1 LDRLIRYFAERY
13 LVVQVMVATVVVLG
27 YATATRTPREG
38 MPNVTMP
45 IIQLTATLAGAAARD
60 VETKVTI
67 PIEDA
72 IEEVDGI
79 KSFYTVISDN
89 FSATTIELYEDYDE
103 AQIRAAE
110 QDIRQAVDAI
120 NDFPPEMD
128 EEPVIARANPGKFP
142 VLEIA
147 LSGPIEAVV
156 RAAKVLERR
165 IRPLD
170 TVARVTLVGLQDPEV
185 RVLVDPERAREHG
198 VTLLE
203 VVRAVE
209 RRNVSSTGGMLET
222 DRDRRQVV
230 LWSRYR
236 RPEEVGETVLRFLP
250 GGGAV
255 RVADVARIES
265 GREDTGL
272 LAHTN
277 GEPGISVVIRKRETA
292 DILDCVDAV
301 RRVVETTPLPPGVHY
316 ALVDDESFETRNRLE
331 LMANNGMIG
340 LVLVAIVLFG
350 FLTPAAGIWVMV
362 QIPLVF
368 LGVLAVMPH
377 VGITLN
383 IISLAGFVV
392 VLGMLVDNAVVVAE
406 RITVKRQEGLDRL
419 EAAVRGTSE
428 VARPVTAAA
437 VTTVL
442 AFLPMWAIGGLPGKV
457 AWNIPA
463 VVVLALLFALF
474 GAFFILPSHLSGAR
488 TGGKEAAKR
497 GFVVRM
503 EARYRRVLGLVLH
516 HRALVVGAALVVF
529 LAIMLGLAPRAGFVM
544 FPQDDSDAL
553 YLKVTTPL
561 GTPLEQTEAVAASLE
576 RQLPDLIGKDL
587 VAVTARVGH
596 NQTARRFAPD
606 RERGSAENEAL
617 ISALFRNVG
626 RERTSAEWIQE
637 LERTLVVPDSV
648 EVVYEADMIGP
659 VHGLPV
665 TVHVESNDNQVRR
678 GAALEVAEWLRGI
691 DGVSN
696 VEIDERP
703 GTPQLDLNLDYQK
716 LALRGL
722 DAEDVGLTLKAA
734 FFGLVASEH
743 RDLDDTTDIRVMF
756 DPSARR
762 SLDALLETP
771 VRATGG
777 ELVRLRDVVKPLDF
791 PGVSTIYHR
800 EGRRTATVSASFV
813 PGSPHTALSMA
824 ARVEKELVP
833 RFARIRGLHIYN
845 GGEAEDTREVTAD
858 LGVAAILAVI
868 GITVVITLML
878 GSLLESLFVVAVVPF
893 SAAAV
898 VLTFFLHGKPLSLLA
913 MLGAIGLAGVVV
925 NAAIVMV
932 DAIHRQLRM
941 VDADDPHARREAI
954 IDAVVARLRPVLV
967 TSLTT
972 LGGVMPTAYGLG
984 GYDAVVSPMSLALGW
999 GLALST
1005 LVTLLL
1011 VPTLYTLAGD
1021 LRGLG
1026 SRDRVAAL
1034 LARARRQSPSQLPV
1048 RPGNG
1053 DPPASGTPAPPPPAS

>member
-1 LDRLIRYFAERY
+1 MDRLIRYFAERH
-13 LVVQVMVATVVVLG
+13 LVVHVIVATLIVVG
-27 YATATRTPREG
+27 YATVTRTPREG
-38 MPNVTMP
+38 MPNVSMP
-45 IIQLTATLAGAAARD
+45 IIALNATLPGAAARD

-67 PIEDA
+67 PIEEA
-72 IEEVDGI
+72 IEGVDGV
-79 KSFYTVISDN
+79 KSFYTVVSDN
-89 FSATTIELYEDYDE
+89 ISSTTIELYEDYDE
-103 AQIRAAE
+103 AQIREAE

-128 EEPVIARANPGKFP
+128 EEPVISRANPGKFP

-147 LSGPIEAVV
+147 LSGPIHGVI

-170 TVARVTLVGLQDPEV
+170 TVAQVTLVGLQDPEV

-222 DRDRRQVV
+222 ERDRRQVV
-230 LWSRYR
+230 LWSRYQ

-255 RVADVARIES
+255 RVRDVARVES
-265 GREDTGL
+265 GRVDTGL

-277 GEPGISVVIRKRETA
+277 AEPGISVVVRKRETA
-292 DILDCVDAV
+292 DILTAVDAV
-301 RRVVETTPLPPGVHY
+301 RRVVENTPLPIGVRY
-316 ALVDDESFETRNRLE
+316 TLVNDESFETRNRLE

-340 LVLVAIVLFG
+340 VVLVAIVLFS
-350 FLTPAAGIWVMV
+350 FLTPASGIWVMV

-368 LGVLAVMPH
+368 LGVLALMPH
-377 VGITLN
+377 VGITVN

-406 RITVKRQEGLDRL
+406 RIAVKRQAGLDRTD
-419 EAAVRGTSE
+419 AAVEGTSE
-428 VARPVTAAA
+428 VSRPVTASAI
-437 VTTVL
+437 TTVL
-442 AFLPMWAIGGLPGKV
+442 AFLPMWAIGGMPGKV

-463 VVVLALLFALF
+463 VVVLALMIALF
-474 GAFFILPSHLSGAR
+474 GALFILPSHLSGER
-488 TGGKEAAKR
+488 TSGRATQKR
-497 GFVVRM
+497 AFMVRL
-503 EARYRRVLGLVLH
+503 EKRYRRLLGVVLH
-516 HRALVVGAALVVF
+516 HRALVIGVAAAVF
-529 LAIMLGLAPRAGFVM
+529 LAIMLGLAPQAGFVM
-544 FPQDDSDAL
+544 FPQDDSEAL
-553 YLKVTTPL
+553 HIKVTTPL
-561 GTPLEQTEAVAASLE
+561 GTPLEQTEAVVASLE
-576 RQLPDLIGKDL
+576 RQLPDLIGEDL
-587 VAVTARVGH
+587 IAVTARIGH
-596 NQTARRFAPD
+596 KDTGRFSPD
-606 RERGSAENEAL
+606 RERGASENEAL
-617 ISALFRNVG
+617 ISALFKNIG

-637 LERTLVVPDSV
+637 LEETLVVPPSV
-648 EVVYEADMIGP
+648 ELVYEADMIGP
-659 VHGLPV
+659 VRGLPV
-665 TVHVESNDNQVRR
+665 TVHVESNRDEVRR

-691 DGVSN
+691 EGITN

-762 SLDALLETP
+762 SIDALLETP
-771 VRATGG
+771 VRSGAG
-777 ELVRLRDVVKPLDF
+777 ELVRLRDVVRPVDS

-800 EGRRTATVSASFV
+800 EGHRTSTVSASFV
-813 PGSPHTALSMA
+813 PGSGHTALSMA
-824 ARVEKELVP
+824 VQIEDEIVP
-833 RFARIRGLHIYN
+833 HFAGISGLRIYN

-858 LGVAAILAVI
+858 LGVASILAVI

-878 GSLLESLFVVAVVPF
+878 GSFLEALFVVAVVPF

-898 VLTFFLHGKPLSLLA
+898 VLTFSLHGKPLSLLA

-925 NAAIVMV
+925 NASIVMV
-932 DAIHRQLRM
+932 DSIHRQLRG
-941 VDADDPHARREAI
+941 VDTSDPHARREAI
-954 IDAVVARLRPVLV
+954 IDAVVTRLRPILV

-972 LGGVMPTAYGLG
+972 
-984 GYDAVVSPMSLALGW
+984 
-999 GLALST
+999 
-1005 LVTLLL
+1005 
-1011 VPTLYTLAGD
+1011 
-1021 LRGLG
+1021 
-1026 SRDRVAAL
+1026 
-1034 LARARRQSPSQLPV
+1034 
-1048 RPGNG
+1048 
-1053 DPPASGTPAPPPPAS
+1053 AS

>member
-1 LDRLIRYFAERY
+1 MDRLIRYFAERH
-13 LVVQVMVATVVVLG
+13 LVVHVMVATLVVVG
-27 YATATRTPREG
+27 YATATRTAREG
-38 MPNVTMP
+38 MPNVSMP
-45 IIQLTATLAGAAARD
+45 MIVVNAVLPGAAARD

-67 PIEDA
+67 PVEEA
-72 IEEVDGI
+72 IEEVDGV

-89 FSATTIELYEDYDE
+89 LSNTVVELYEDFDE
-103 AQIRAAE
+103 AQIREAE
-110 QDIRQAVDAI
+110 QDIRQAIDAI

-128 EEPVIARANPGKFP
+128 EDPVISRMNPGKLP

-156 RAAKVLERR
+156 RSAKLLERR

-170 TVARVTLVGLQDPEV
+170 TVSQVTLVGLQDPEV

-230 LWSRYR
+230 LWSRYE

-255 RVADVARIES
+255 RARDVARIES
-265 GREDTGL
+265 GRVDTGL

-277 GEPGISVVIRKRETA
+277 AEPGVSVVVRKRETA
-292 DILDCVDAV
+292 DILECVDAV
-301 RRVVETTPLPPGVHY
+301 RRVVEATPLPPGVHY

-340 LVLVAIVLFG
+340 VVLVAIVLFG

-368 LGVLAVMPH
+368 LGVLALMPH
-377 VGITLN
+377 AGITVN

-406 RITVKRQEGLDRL
+406 RITVKRQEGLDRN
-419 EAAVRGTSE
+419 EAAVEGTSE

-463 VVVLALLFALF
+463 VVVLALLIALL
-474 GAFFILPSHLSGAR
+474 GAFFILPSHLSGER
-488 TGGKEAAKR
+488 TGGKAAPKR
-497 GFVVRM
+497 AFMVRL
-503 EARYRRVLGLVLH
+503 EARYRRLLGLVLH
-516 HRALVVGAALVVF
+516 HRALVIGVALAVF
-529 LAIMLGLAPRAGFVM
+529 LGIMLGLVPRTGFVM

-553 YLKVTTPL
+553 HIKVTTPL
-561 GTPLEQTEAVAASLE
+561 GTPLEQTEAAVASIE
-576 RQLPDLIGKDL
+576 RQLPGLIGEDL

-596 NQTARRFAPD
+596 KETGRFATD
-606 RERGSAENEAL
+606 RERGAAENEAL
-617 ISALFRNVG
+617 ISALFHNIG

-637 LERTLVVPDSV
+637 LERTLAVPDSV
-648 EVVYEADMIGP
+648 EIVYEADMIGP

-678 GAALEVAEWLRGI
+678 GTALEVAEWLRAI
-691 DGVSN
+691 EGVTN
-696 VEIDERP
+696 LEIDERP

-762 SLDALLETP
+762 SIDALLETP
-771 VRATGG
+771 VRASRG
-777 ELVRLRDVVKPLDF
+777 ELVRLRDVVKPVDL
-791 PGVSTIYHR
+791 PGVSAIYHR
-800 EGRRTATVSASFV
+800 EGQRTATVSASFV
-813 PGSPHTALSMA
+813 PGSHHTALSMA
-824 ARVEKELVP
+824 ARIESELVP
-833 RFARIRGLHIYN
+833 RYASIPDLRIYN

-878 GSLLESLFVVAVVPF
+878 GSFLEAAFVVAVVPF

-913 MLGAIGLAGVVV
+913 MMGAIGLAGVVV

-932 DAIHRQLRM
+932 DSIHRQLLS
-941 VDADDPHARREAI
+941 VDGDDPRARREAI

-1026 SRDRVAAL
+1026 GLGYRARLAAL
-1034 LARARRQSPSQLPV
+1034 RRPS
-1048 RPGNG
+1048 G
-1053 DPPASGTPAPPPPAS
+1053 DVPA

>member
-1 LDRLIRYFAERY
+1 MDRLIRYFAERH
-13 LVVQVMVATVVVLG
+13 LVVHVIVAALVVVG

-38 MPNVTMP
+38 MPNVSMP
-45 IIQLTATLAGAAARD
+45 MIVVKAVLPGAAARD

-89 FSATTIELYEDYDE
+89 ISSTVVELYSDYDE
-103 AQIRAAE
+103 AQIREAE
-110 QDIRQAVDAI
+110 QDIRQAIDSI

-128 EEPVIARANPGKFP
+128 EDPVIARMNPGKLP

-147 LSGPIEAVV
+147 LSGPIEEVI
-156 RAAKVLERR
+156 RSAKLLERE

-170 TVARVTLVGLQDPEV
+170 TVSQVTLVGLQDPEV

-230 LWSRYR
+230 LWSRYQ

-250 GGGAV
+250 DGGAV
-255 RVADVARIES
+255 RVRDVARIES
-265 GREDTGL
+265 GRVDTGL

-277 GEPGISVVIRKRETA
+277 AEPGISVVIRKRETA

-301 RRVVETTPLPPGVHY
+301 RRVVETTPFPPSVHY
-316 ALVDDESFETRNRLE
+316 ALVDDESFETRNRLA

-340 LVLVAIVLFG
+340 VVLVAIVLFG

-368 LGVLAVMPH
+368 LGVLALMPH
-377 VGITLN
+377 VGITVN

-406 RITVKRQEGLDRL
+406 RITVKRQEGLDRI
-419 EAAVRGTSE
+419 EAAVEGTSE
-428 VARPVTAAA
+428 VARPVTASA

-463 VVVLALLFALF
+463 VVMLALLIALF
-474 GAFFILPSHLSGAR
+474 GAFCILPSHLSGAR
-488 TGGKEAAKR
+488 SGGEAAPKR
-497 GFVVRM
+497 AFVVRL
-503 EARYRRVLGLVLH
+503 EARYRRLLGVVLH
-516 HRALVVGAALVVF
+516 HRALVVGVALAVF
-529 LAIMLGLAPRAGFVM
+529 LAIMLGLAPRTGFVM
-544 FPQDDSDAL
+544 FPQDDSEAL
-553 YLKVTTPL
+553 HIKVTTPL
-561 GTPLEQTEAVAASLE
+561 GTPLEQTEAVVTSLE
-576 RQLPDLIGKDL
+576 RQLPDLIGRDL
-587 VAVTARVGH
+587 IAVTARVGH
-596 NQTARRFAPD
+596 KETGRFSSD
-606 RERGSAENEAL
+606 RERGAAENEAL
-617 ISALFRNVG
+617 ISALFHNVG

-648 EVVYEADMIGP
+648 EIVYEADMIGP
-659 VHGLPV
+659 VRGLPV
-665 TVHVESNDNQVRR
+665 TVHVESNQDQVRR

-691 DGVSN
+691 EGITN
-696 VEIDERP
+696 VETDERP

-771 VRATGG
+771 VRANGG
-777 ELVRLRDVVKPLDF
+777 ALVRLRDVVKPVDF
-791 PGVSTIYHR
+791 PGVSAIYHR
-800 EGRRTATVSASFV
+800 EGQRTATVSASFA
-813 PGSPHTALSMA
+813 PGSDHTALSMA
-824 ARVEKELVP
+824 ARVEEELVP
-833 RFARIRGLHIYN
+833 RFAGIPGLRIYN

-858 LGVAAILAVI
+858 LGVSAILAVI

-878 GSLLESLFVVAVVPF
+878 GSFLEAFFVVAVVPF

-913 MLGAIGLAGVVV
+913 MMGAIGLAGVVV
-925 NAAIVMV
+925 NASIVMV
-932 DAIHRQLRM
+932 DSIHRRLRT
-941 VDADDPHARREAI
+941 VEADDPRARREAI
-954 IDAVVARLRPVLV
+954 IDAVVTRLRPILV

-999 GLALST
+999 GLAFST

-1021 LRGLG
+1021 LRELGGLG
-1026 SRDRVAAL
+1026 FRARLAAL
-1034 LARARRQSPSQLPV
+1034 FT
-1048 RPGNG
+1048 
-1053 DPPASGTPAPPPPAS
+1053 ASRKSVSGASDSGLHTSRTEPE

>member
-1 LDRLIRYFAERY
+1 MDRLIRYFAERH
-13 LVVQVMVATVVVLG
+13 LVVHVIVAAVVVIG
-27 YATATRTPREG
+27 YATATRTAREG
-38 MPNVTMP
+38 MPNVSMP
-45 IIQLTATLAGAAARD
+45 MIVVKAILPGAAARD

-89 FSATTIELYEDYDE
+89 ISSTVIELYEDYDE
-103 AQIRAAE
+103 AQIREAE
-110 QDIRQAVDAI
+110 QDVRQAIDAI

-128 EEPVIARANPGKFP
+128 EDPVISRMNPGKLP

-147 LSGPIEAVV
+147 LSGPIDAVV
-156 RAAKVLERR
+156 RAAKLLERR

-170 TVARVTLVGLQDPEV
+170 TVAQVTLVGLQDPEV
-185 RVLVDPERAREHG
+185 RVLVDPDRAREHG

-222 DRDRRQVV
+222 DSDRRQVV
-230 LWSRYR
+230 LWSRYQ

-255 RVADVARIES
+255 RVGDVARIES

-277 GEPGISVVIRKRETA
+277 AEPGISVVIRKRETA

-301 RRVVETTPLPPGVHY
+301 RRVAETTPLPPGVQY
-316 ALVDDESFETRNRLE
+316 ALVNDESFETRNRLE

-340 LVLVAIVLFG
+340 VVLVAIVLFA
-350 FLTPAAGIWVMV
+350 FLTPAAGIWVMA

-368 LGVLAVMPH
+368 LGVLALMPH
-377 VGITLN
+377 VGITVN

-406 RITVKRQEGLDRL
+406 RITVKRQGGQGRI
-419 EAAVRGTSE
+419 EAAVEGASE

-463 VVVLALLFALF
+463 VVVLALMLALF
-474 GAFFILPSHLSGAR
+474 GAFFILPAHLSGAR
-488 TGGKEAAKR
+488 TGGEAAPKR
-497 GFVVRM
+497 AFVIRL
-503 EARYRRVLGLVLH
+503 EARYRRLLGVVLH
-516 HRALVVGAALVVF
+516 HRALVLGAALAVF
-529 LAIMLGLAPRAGFVM
+529 LGIMLGLAPRAGFVM

-553 YLKVTTPL
+553 HIKVTTPL
-561 GTPLEQTEAVAASLE
+561 GTPLEQTEAVVTSLE
-576 RQLPDLIGKDL
+576 RQLPRLIGKDL

-596 NQTARRFAPD
+596 QETGRFASD
-606 RERGSAENEAL
+606 RERGAAENEAL
-617 ISALFRNVG
+617 ISALFHNIG

-637 LERTLVVPDSV
+637 LERTLVVPDAV
-648 EVVYEADMIGP
+648 ELVYEAEMIGP

-665 TVHVESNDNQVRR
+665 TIHVESNDDQVRR

-691 DGVSN
+691 EGITN
-696 VEIDERP
+696 VETDERP

-743 RDLDDTTDIRVMF
+743 RDLDDTTEIRVMF

-762 SLDALLETP
+762 SIDALLETP
-771 VRATGG
+771 VRALGG
-777 ELVRLRDVVKPLDF
+777 ELVRLRDVVKPVDF
-791 PGVSTIYHR
+791 PGVSAIYHR

-813 PGSPHTALSMA
+813 PGSDHTALSMA
-824 ARVEKELVP
+824 ARVEEELVP
-833 RFARIRGLHIYN
+833 RFAGVPELRIYN

-878 GSLLESLFVVAVVPF
+878 GSFLEAFFVVAVVPF

-913 MLGAIGLAGVVV
+913 MMGAIGLAGVVV
-925 NAAIVMV
+925 NASIVMV
-932 DAIHRQLRM
+932 DSIHRQLRS
-941 VDADDPHARREAI
+941 VDGDGPRARREAI

-1021 LRGLG
+1021 LRELG
-1026 SRDRVAAL
+1026 GRGFRTRLAVLRKHSR
-1034 LARARRQSPSQLPV
+1034 
-1048 RPGNG
+1048 
-1053 DPPASGTPAPPPPAS
+1053 

>member
-1 LDRLIRYFAERY
+1 VDRLIRYFAERHL
-13 LVVQVMVATVVVLG
+13 LVHVIVAAVVVIG
-27 YATATRTPREG
+27 YATVTRTPREG
-38 MPNVTMP
+38 MPNVSMP
-45 IIQLTATLAGAAARD
+45 IILLNATLPGAAARD

-89 FSATTIELYEDYDE
+89 FSSTTIELYSDYDE
-103 AQIRAAE
+103 AQIREAE
-110 QDIRQAVDAI
+110 QDIRQAIDAI

-128 EEPVIARANPGKFP
+128 EDPVITRANPGKFP

-156 RAAKVLERR
+156 RAAKLLERR

-170 TVARVTLVGLQDPEV
+170 TVAQVTLVGLQDPEV

-230 LWSRYR
+230 LWSRYD

-255 RVADVARIES
+255 RVRDVSRIES

-272 LAHTN
+272 LSHTN
-277 GEPGISVVIRKRETA
+277 AEPGISVVIRKRENA
-292 DILDCVDAV
+292 DILRAVDAV
-301 RRVVETTPLPPGVHY
+301 RRIVESTPLPAGVRY
-316 ALVDDESFETRNRLE
+316 TLVNDESFETRNRLE

-340 LVLVAIVLFG
+340 VVLVAIVLFS
-350 FLTPAAGIWVMV
+350 FLTPSAGIWVMV

-368 LGVLAVMPH
+368 LGVLALMPH

-406 RITVKRQEGLDRL
+406 RITVKRQGDLERT
-419 EAAVRGTSE
+419 EAAVEGASE
-428 VARPVTAAA
+428 VARPVTASA

-442 AFLPMWAIGGLPGKV
+442 AFLPLWAIGGLPGKV
-457 AWNIPA
+457 AWNVPA
-463 VVVLALLFALF
+463 VVVLALMLALL
-474 GAFFILPSHLSGAR
+474 GAFFILPSYLSGAR
-488 TGGKEAAKR
+488 TGGRAAAKR
-497 GFVVRM
+497 AFVVRL
-503 EARYRRVLGLVLH
+503 EAGYRRLLGVVLR
-516 HRALVVGAALVVF
+516 HRGVVIGVALAVF
-529 LAIMLGLAPRAGFVM
+529 LAIMLGLAPETGFVL
-544 FPQDDSDAL
+544 FPQDDSESL

-561 GTPLEQTEAVAASLE
+561 GTPLEQTEAVVASLE
-576 RQLPDLIGKDL
+576 RQLPDLIGNDL

-596 NQTARRFAPD
+596 KQAARRFAPD
-606 RERGSAENEAL
+606 RERGAAENEAL
-617 ISALFRNVG
+617 ISALFLNTD

-637 LERTLVVPDSV
+637 LERTLVIPDSV
-648 EVVYEADMIGP
+648 EIVYEADIIGP
-659 VHGLPV
+659 VQGLPV
-665 TVHVESNDNQVRR
+665 TVHVESNNNQVRR
-678 GAALEVAEWLRGI
+678 GAALEVAEWLRRI
-691 DGVSN
+691 DGITN
-696 VEIDERP
+696 VETDERP

-771 VRATGG
+771 VRAGGG
-777 ELVRLRDVVKPLDF
+777 ELVRLRDVVKPVDF

-800 EGRRTATVSASFV
+800 EGQRTATVSASFV
-813 PGSPHTALSMA
+813 PGSAHTALSMA
-824 ARVEKELVP
+824 ARVEKEIIP
-833 RFARIRGLHIYN
+833 RFAGMPGLRIYN

-858 LGVAAILAVI
+858 LGVASILAVI

-878 GSLLESLFVVAVVPF
+878 GSLLEACFVVAVVPF

-925 NAAIVMV
+925 NASIVMV
-932 DAIHRQLRM
+932 DSIHRQLRT
-941 VDADDPHARREAI
+941 VDGDDPRARREAI
-954 IDAVVARLRPVLV
+954 IDAVVTRLRPILV

-1021 LRGLG
+1021 LRGIG
-1026 SRDRVAAL
+1026 DVVERSTSRVQPR
-1034 LARARRQSPSQLPV
+1034 S
-1048 RPGNG
+1048 
-1053 DPPASGTPAPPPPAS
+1053 

>member
-1 LDRLIRYFAERY
+1 MDRLIRYFAERH
-13 LVVQVMVATVVVLG
+13 LVVHVIVATLVVVG
-27 YATATRTPREG
+27 YATATRTAREG
-38 MPNVTMP
+38 MPNVSMP
-45 IIQLTATLAGAAARD
+45 MIVVKAVLPGAAARD

-67 PIEDA
+67 PVEDA
-72 IEEVDGI
+72 IEGVDGVE
-79 KSFYTVISDN
+79 SFHTVVSDN
-89 FSATTIELYEDYDE
+89 ISSTIIELYDDYDE
-103 AQIRAAE
+103 AQIREAE
-110 QDIRQAVDAI
+110 QDVRQAIDAI

-128 EEPVIARANPGKFP
+128 EDPVISRMNPGKLP

-147 LSGPIEAVV
+147 LSGPIDAVI
-156 RAAKVLERR
+156 RAAKLLERR

-170 TVARVTLVGLQDPEV
+170 TVAQVTLVGLQDPEV
-185 RVLVDPERAREHG
+185 RVLVDPARAREHG

-230 LWSRYR
+230 LWSRYE

-250 GGGAV
+250 DGGAV
-255 RVADVARIES
+255 RVRDVARIES
-265 GREDTGL
+265 GRVDTGL

-277 GEPGISVVIRKRETA
+277 GEPGISVVIRKRESA

-301 RRVVETTPLPPGVHY
+301 RQVVETTLFPPGVHY

-340 LVLVAIVLFG
+340 IVLVAIVLFG

-368 LGVLAVMPH
+368 LGVLALMPH
-377 VGITLN
+377 VGITVN

-392 VLGMLVDNAVVVAE
+392 VLGMLVDNAVVVSE
-406 RITVKRQEGLDRL
+406 RITVKRQEGLDRT
-419 EAAVRGTSE
+419 EAAVEGTSE
-428 VARPVTAAA
+428 VSSPVTASA

-463 VVVLALLFALF
+463 VVVLALLIALF

-488 TGGKEAAKR
+488 SGGKAAPKR
-497 GFVVRM
+497 AFVVRL
-503 EARYRRVLGLVLH
+503 EARYRRLLGAVLH
-516 HRALVVGAALVVF
+516 HRALVIGVA
-529 LAIMLGLAPRAGFVM
+529 LAIFLVIMFGLAPQTGFVM
-544 FPQDDSDAL
+544 FPQDDSEAL
-553 YLKVTTPL
+553 HIKVTTPL
-561 GTPLEQTEAVAASLE
+561 GTPLEQTEAVVASLE

-596 NQTARRFAPD
+596 KETGRFASD
-606 RERGSAENEAL
+606 RERGAAENEAL
-617 ISALFRNVG
+617 ISALFHNVG

-637 LERTLVVPDSV
+637 LERTLVVPDAV
-648 EVVYEADMIGP
+648 EIVYEADMIGP

-665 TVHVESNDNQVRR
+665 TVHVESNRNEVRR
-678 GAALEVAEWLRGI
+678 GTALEVAEWLRGI
-691 DGVSN
+691 EGITN
-696 VEIDERP
+696 IETDERP

-743 RDLDDTTDIRVMF
+743 RDLDDTTDIRVLF

-771 VRATGG
+771 VRAAGG
-777 ELVRLRDVVKPLDF
+777 ELVRLRDVVKPVDL
-791 PGVSTIYHR
+791 PGVSAIYHR
-800 EGRRTATVSASFV
+800 EGQRTATVSASFV
-813 PGSPHTALSMA
+813 PGSDHTALSMA
-824 ARVEKELVP
+824 ARVEEELVP
-833 RFARIRGLHIYN
+833 RFASVRGLRIYN

-858 LGVAAILAVI
+858 LGVSAILAVI

-878 GSLLESLFVVAVVPF
+878 GSFLEALFVVAVVPF

-913 MLGAIGLAGVVV
+913 MMGAIGLAGVVV
-925 NAAIVMV
+925 NASIVMV
-932 DAIHRQLRM
+932 DSIHRQLRS
-941 VDADDPHARREAI
+941 VDAGDPRARREAI
-954 IDAVVARLRPVLV
+954 IDAVVARLRPILV

-999 GLALST
+999 GLAFST

-1021 LRGLG
+1021 LRELGGLG
-1026 SRDRVAAL
+1026 F
-1034 LARARRQSPSQLPV
+1034 RARLATLR
-1048 RPGNG
+1048 RRDG
-1053 DPPASGTPAPPPPAS
+1053 DVVEY

>member
-1 LDRLIRYFAERY
+1 MDRLIRYFAERH
-13 LVVQVMVATVVVLG
+13 LVVHVIVAAVVVIG

-38 MPNVTMP
+38 MPNVSMP
-45 IIQLTATLAGAAARD
+45 MIVVKAILPGAAARD
-60 VETKVTI
+60 IETKVTI

-72 IEEVDGI
+72 IEGVDGV

-89 FSATTIELYEDYDE
+89 ISSTIVELYDDYDE
-103 AQIRAAE
+103 AQIREAE
-110 QDIRQAVDAI
+110 QDVRQAIDAI

-128 EEPVIARANPGKFP
+128 EDPVIARLNPGKLP

-147 LSGPIEAVV
+147 LSGPIDPVI
-156 RAAKVLERR
+156 RAAKLLERR

-170 TVARVTLVGLQDPEV
+170 TVAQVTLVGLQDPEV

-198 VTLLE
+198 ITLLE

-230 LWSRYR
+230 LWSRYE
-236 RPEEVGETVLRFLP
+236 RPEEVGKTVLRFQP

-255 RVADVARIES
+255 RVRDVARIES

-277 GEPGISVVIRKRETA
+277 AEPGISVVIRKRETA

-301 RRVVETTPLPPGVHY
+301 RRVVETTPLPPGVRY
-316 ALVDDESFETRNRLE
+316 ALVDDKSFETRNRLE

-340 LVLVAIVLFG
+340 IVLVAIVLFS
-350 FLTPAAGIWVMV
+350 FLTPAAAIWVMV
-362 QIPLVF
+362 EIPLVF
-368 LGVLAVMPH
+368 LGVLALMPH
-377 VGITLN
+377 VGITVN
-383 IISLAGFVV
+383 IVSLAGFVV

-406 RITVKRQEGLDRL
+406 RITVKRQGGLDRL
-419 EAAVRGTSE
+419 EAAVGGTSE
-428 VARPVTAAA
+428 VTRPVTAAA

-463 VVVLALLFALF
+463 VVVLALMLALF
-474 GAFFILPSHLSGAR
+474 GAFFILPAHLSGAR
-488 TGGKEAAKR
+488 SGGRAAEKKA
-497 GFVVRM
+497 FVVWL
-503 EARYRRVLGLVLH
+503 EARYRRLLGVVLH
-516 HRALVVGAALVVF
+516 HRALVIGAALAIF
-529 LAIMLGLAPRAGFVM
+529 LAIMLGLAPRTGFVL
-544 FPQDDSDAL
+544 FPQDDSEAL
-553 YLKVTTPL
+553 HLKVTTPL
-561 GTPLEQTEAVAASLE
+561 GTPLEQTEAVVTSLE
-576 RQLPDLIGKDL
+576 RQLPDLIGNDL

-596 NQTARRFAPD
+596 KETGRFATD
-606 RERGSAENEAL
+606 RERGAAENEAL

-637 LERTLVVPDSV
+637 LERTLVVPDAV
-648 EVVYEADMIGP
+648 EIVYEADMIGP

-665 TVHVESNDNQVRR
+665 TVHVESNRDGMRR

-691 DGVSN
+691 EGITN

-771 VRATGG
+771 VRANGG
-777 ELVRLRDVVKPLDF
+777 ELVRLRDVVKPVDS
-791 PGVSTIYHR
+791 PGVSAIYHR
-800 EGRRTATVSASFV
+800 EGQRTATVSASFV
-813 PGSPHTALSMA
+813 PGSDHTALSMA
-824 ARVEKELVP
+824 ARVEKEIVP
-833 RFARIRGLHIYN
+833 RFAGIPGLRIYN

-858 LGVAAILAVI
+858 LGVASVLAVI

-878 GSLLESLFVVAVVPF
+878 GSFLEASFVVAVVPF

-925 NAAIVMV
+925 NASIVMV
-932 DAIHRQLRM
+932 DSIHRQLRT
-941 VDADDPHARREAI
+941 VDGDDPRARREAI
-954 IDAVVARLRPVLV
+954 IDAVVTRLRPILV

-999 GLALST
+999 GLAFST

-1021 LRGLG
+1021 LRGL
-1026 SRDRVAAL
+1026 A
-1034 LARARRQSPSQLPV
+1034 
-1048 RPGNG
+1048 NG
-1053 DPPASGTPAPPPPAS
+1053 DVVERSTSRVGPRS